1 MPGLLTNK
9 LLQSSIETRI
19 WLVDGGAHIISCRNY
34 TGGAHLEVYLDSELV
49 HSGPNARKKQRR
61 KVALPDQREACV
73 QIRFVQGQSFVYSCT
88 VGDDAVPE
96 DTEGIWDPKTERRPD
111 LDQCVSVPVARLAEA
126 TDGDGLEGVVLYK
139 VCVEPRPTDDFARRA
154 EWKRYNDFDELYT
167 LAYSAYFG
175 NQLAANVPKPP
186 GKTLRRRTDAAFIE
200 SRRASLESFL
210 QQLLRVPRMGHNP
223 DVLLFLGILDG
234 RCNRVGKTLE
244 APAAPRRMLATLE
257 GGAAGGAV
265 PLPAEILELLELCV
279 EDSAER
285 PPAEAVAR
293 VQAVG
298 AQPEGAE
305 ELAEWLATALEGG
318 MEGVGASTHVVVKS
332 LSLLSAVLPKGS
344 AEFRACVKRGRASEL
359 LQRAEGYAKGDQGD
373 AMVRG
378 LAQKVGAL
386 LLGV

>member
-88 VGDDAVPE
+88 LGDDAVPE

-139 VCVEPRPTDDFARRA
+139 VCVEPRSTDDFARRA

-167 LAYSAYFG
+167 LC
-175 NQLAANVPKPP
+175 
-186 GKTLRRRTDAAFIE
+186 DAQRQGAGSEEVRQQF
-200 SRRASLESFL
+200 ASLMQTVSL
-210 QQLLRVPRMGHNP
+210 QASRGE
-223 DVLLFLGILDG
+223 LG
-234 RCNRVGKTLE
+234 
-244 APAAPRRMLATLE
+244 
-257 GGAAGGAV
+257 
-265 PLPAEILELLELCV
+265 
-279 EDSAER
+279 
-285 PPAEAVAR
+285 R
-293 VQAVG
+293 VQG
-298 AQPEGAE
+298 
-305 ELAEWLATALEGG
+305 
-318 MEGVGASTHVVVKS
+318 
-332 LSLLSAVLPKGS
+332 
-344 AEFRACVKRGRASEL
+344 
-359 LQRAEGYAKGDQGD
+359 
-373 AMVRG
+373 
-378 LAQKVGAL
+378 
-386 LLGV
+386 